1 LALSVNRAENCLNLM
16 QPIDPYQASA
26 GPELD
31 AVIHYD
37 VLGKPVHE
45 APPRYSTDLEHA
57 EELKRFIEAQY
68 GSTVISGQ
76 TSIRGKRWFARYEI
90 DPGNPTEVLAETY
103 ALAISRLALLR
114 MNKR

>member
-1 LALSVNRAENCLNLM
+1 M
-16 QPIDPYQASA
+16 QHIDPYQASA

-31 AVIHYD
+31 AAIHHD
-37 VLGKPVHE
+37 ALGKPRHE
-45 APPRYSTDLEHA
+45 PPPPYSTDSARA
-57 EELKRFIEAQY
+57 EELKRIIETHF
-68 GSTVISGQ
+68 GSPVISGR

>member
-1 LALSVNRAENCLNLM
+1 M
-16 QPIDPYQASA
+16 QHIDPYQASA

-31 AVIHYD
+31 AAIHLE
-37 VLGKPVHE
+37 VLGKPFDE
-45 APPRYSTDLEHA
+45 RPPAYSTDPEQA
-57 EELKRFIEAQY
+57 EELRRIIETEY
-68 GSTVISGQ
+68 GSPVTSGR
-76 TSIRGKRWFARYEI
+76 TAIRGKRWFARYEV